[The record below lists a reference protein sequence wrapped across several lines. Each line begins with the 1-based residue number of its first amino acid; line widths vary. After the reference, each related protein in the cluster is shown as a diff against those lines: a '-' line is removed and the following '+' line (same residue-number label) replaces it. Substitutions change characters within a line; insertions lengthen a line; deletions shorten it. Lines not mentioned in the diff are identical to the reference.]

1 MSLTRELRAVKL
13 ARRRLN
19 KDQKPFHVMTVPRG
33 TSDAQMAVIARNLRE
48 LEEHVGRPFIVVN
61 EGITLT

>member
-19 KDQKPFHVMTVPRG
+19 KDQKPFHVLTL
-33 TSDAQMAVIARNLRE
+33 QYHILK
-48 LEEHVGRPFIVVN
+48 EERDDIVSRFK
-61 EGITLT
+61 EGMKLT